1 MSARRDNYRP
11 PVTELG
17 GRAAA
22 VLAKNDVGLAAARVF
37 TVERVGTVHQP
48 DHVGI
53 PLRSARLRY

>member
-1 MSARRDNYRP
+1 
-11 PVTELG
+11 VTELG
-17 GRAAA
+17 GRTAA